1 MDAHATRRLDLFREQ
16 GSPKPLTADMVGTT
30 LLCKPLTLNDMKQ
43 FKNLLSILLAFM
55 IVLPLAAQEERTIKR
70 KVAIG
75 RFSNETQYAKGLFY
89 DKENDPMRKQALDIL
104 SSKLAASGKFIL
116 LEREDLDILVN
127 EAGADM
133 NKIGADYIILGS
145 ITEFGRKTEG
155 EQKVFSSTKT
165 QTVEAGVS
173 IRLVEASTGL
183 IIYSDEA
190 KGFAETSTKQ
200 TMGLGGSAGYDA
212 TLSDKAISS
221 ALSQLVENIIN
232 KCMDKPWKS
241 YILSVEDGTY
251 IISGGASQGLVA
263 GDKFTVYKKGKVVKN
278 PQTGMNVELP
288 GTKTGEITIISSF
301 GDTPETELSFCSYEG
316 DAIDLEN
323 LVNYYIMDK

>member
-1 MDAHATRRLDLFREQ
+1 
-16 GSPKPLTADMVGTT
+16 
-30 LLCKPLTLNDMKQ
+30 MKTI
-43 FKNLLSILLAFM
+43 KKLLSVLLMLMVA
-55 IVLPLAAQEERTIKR
+55 LPMAAQGERTIKR

-116 LEREDLDILVN
+116 LEREDLDILVS
-127 EAGADM
+127 EAGEGM

-155 EQKVFSSTKT
+155 EQRVFSSTKT
-165 QTVEAGVS
+165 QTVEAAVS

-190 KGFAETSTKQ
+190 KGYAETSSKQ
-200 TMGLGGSAGYDA
+200 TMGIGGTAGYDA
-212 TLSDKAISS
+212 TLSDKAISA

-251 IISGGASQGLVA
+251 IISGGASQGLVT
-263 GDKFTVYKKGKVVKN
+263 GDKFNVYKKGKVVKN
-278 PQTGMNVELP
+278 PQTGMDVELP
-288 GTKTGEITIISSF
+288 GTKIGEITILSSF

-316 DAIDLEN
+316 EMLDVEN
-323 LVNYYIMDK
+323 LMNYYIMDK

>member
-1 MDAHATRRLDLFREQ
+1 MKQ
-16 GSPKPLTADMVGTT
+16 IKT
-30 LLCKPLTLNDMKQ
+30 LLLVLLTFL
-43 FKNLLSILLAFM
+43 
-55 IVLPLAAQEERTIKR
+55 IVLPLAAQDARTIKR

-116 LEREDLDILVN
+116 LEREDLDVLVK
-127 EAGADM
+127 EAGKDM

-251 IISGGASQGLVA
+251 LISGGASQGLVA
-263 GDKFTVYKKGKVVKN
+263 GDKFNVYKKGKVVKN
-278 PQTGMNVELP
+278 PQTGMDVELP
-288 GTKTGEITIISSF
+288 GTKVGTVTIQTSF

-316 DAIDLEN
+316 DALDAEN
-323 LVNYYIMDK
+323 LMNYYIMDK

>member
-1 MDAHATRRLDLFREQ
+1 
-16 GSPKPLTADMVGTT
+16 
-30 LLCKPLTLNDMKQ
+30 MKTI
-43 FKNLLSILLAFM
+43 KKILSILLV
-55 IVLPLAAQEERTIKR
+55 VLIALPMAAQDERTIKR

-116 LEREDLDILVN
+116 LEREDLDILVK
-127 EAGADM
+127 EAGAEM

-145 ITEFGRKTEG
+145 ITEFGRKNEG

-173 IRLVEASTGL
+173 VRLVEASTGL

-190 KGFAETSTKQ
+190 KGFAETTSKT
-200 TMGLGGSAGYDA
+200 TMGIGGTAGFDA
-212 TLSDKAISS
+212 TLSDKAISA

-232 KCMDKPWKS
+232 KCMNKPWKS
-241 YILSVEDGTY
+241 YVLSVEDGAY
-251 IISGGASQGLVA
+251 IISGGASQGLAA
-263 GDKFTVYKKGKVVKN
+263 GDKFTLYKKGKTVKN
-278 PQTGMNVELP
+278 PQTGINVELP
-288 GTKTGEITIISSF
+288 GTKMGEVTVLSSF
-301 GDTPETELSFCSYEG
+301 GDTPETELSFCTYEG
-316 DAIDLEN
+316 EAIDLEN
-323 LVNYYIMDK
+323 LSNYYIMDK

>member
-1 MDAHATRRLDLFREQ
+1 MAL
-16 GSPKPLTADMVGTT
+16 MV
-30 LLCKPLTLNDMKQ
+30 
-43 FKNLLSILLAFM
+43 S
-55 IVLPLAAQEERTIKR
+55 LPMSAQNERTIKR

-116 LEREDLDILVN
+116 LEREDLDVLVK

-155 EQKVFSSTKT
+155 EQKIFSSTKT

-190 KGFAETSTKQ
+190 KGYAETSTKQ

-251 IISGGASQGLVA
+251 IISGGASQGLMA
-263 GDKFTVYKKGKVVKN
+263 GDRFTVYKKGKIVKN

-288 GTKTGEITIISSF
+288 GTKIGKITIQTSV
-301 GDTPETELSFCSYEG
+301 GETPETEISLCSYEG
-316 DAIDLEN
+316 DALDTEN
-323 LVNYYIMDK
+323 LMNYYIMDK

>member
-1 MDAHATRRLDLFREQ
+1 
-16 GSPKPLTADMVGTT
+16 
-30 LLCKPLTLNDMKQ
+30 MKSIQ
-43 FKNLLSILLAFM
+43 KFLSILLVLFIA
-55 IVLPLAAQEERTIKR
+55 LPLTAQEERTIKR

-104 SSKLAASGKFIL
+104 SSKLAATGKFIL
-116 LEREDLDILVN
+116 LERDDLNILVD

-145 ITEFGRKTEG
+145 ITEFGRKTVG

-165 QTVEAGVS
+165 QMVEAGVS
-173 IRLVEASTGL
+173 IRLVEAATGL

-190 KGFAETSTKQ
+190 KGFAETSAKQ
-200 TMGLGGSAGYDA
+200 TLGVGGTAGYDA
-212 TLSDKAISS
+212 TLSDKAISA

-241 YILSVEDGTY
+241 YILSVEDGCY

-263 GDKFTVYKKGKVVKN
+263 GDKFALYKRGKTVKN
-278 PQTGMNVELP
+278 PQTGMNIELP
-288 GTKTGEITIISSF
+288 GTKMGEVTILSSY

-316 DAIDLEN
+316 EAIDVEN
-323 LVNYYIMDK
+323 LNNYYIMDK

>member
-1 MDAHATRRLDLFREQ
+1 MKRFFKSLLIVSLAILCAIPSFAQ
-16 GSPKPLTADMVGTT
+16 GEK
-30 LLCKPLTLNDMKQ
+30 
-43 FKNLLSILLAFM
+43 
-55 IVLPLAAQEERTIKR
+55 TIKR

-104 SSKLAASGKFIL
+104 SSKLASSGKFIL
-116 LEREDLDILVN
+116 LEREDLDVLVA
-127 EAGADM
+127 EAGTNM

-173 IRLVEASTGL
+173 IRIVEAATGL

-190 KGFAETSTKQ
+190 KGFAETTSKQ
-200 TMGLGGSAGYDA
+200 TMGLGGTAGYDA

-221 ALSQLVENIIN
+221 AIGQLVENIIN

-241 YILSVEDGTY
+241 YILAVEDGTY
-251 IISGGASQGLVA
+251 IISGGASQGLA
-263 GDKFTVYKKGKVVKN
+263 ANDIFTVYTKGKTVTN
-278 PQTGMNVELP
+278 PQTGIKIELP
-288 GTKTGEITIISSF
+288 GTKVGTVTVLQST
-301 GDTPETELSFCSYEG
+301 GDTPETEISLCSYEG
-316 DAIDLEN
+316 EEVNVNDLTD
-323 LVNYYIMDK
+323 YYISDK

>member
-1 MDAHATRRLDLFREQ
+1 
-16 GSPKPLTADMVGTT
+16 
-30 LLCKPLTLNDMKQ
+30 MKAI
-43 FKNLLSILLAFM
+43 KKILSILLVVLTA
-55 IVLPLAAQEERTIKR
+55 LPLAAQEERTIKR

-75 RFSNETQYAKGLFY
+75 RFSNETQYSKGLFY

-116 LEREDLDILVN
+116 LEREDLDILVK

-173 IRLVEASTGL
+173 IRLVEAATGL

-190 KGFAETSTKQ
+190 KGFAETSSKQ

-212 TLSDKAISS
+212 TLSDKAISA

-241 YILSVEDGTY
+241 YVLSVEDGAY
-251 IISGGASQGLVA
+251 IISGGASQGIVA
-263 GDKFTVYKKGKVVKN
+263 GDKFNLYKKGKTVKN

-288 GTKTGEITIISSF
+288 GVKMGEVTILTSF
-301 GDTPETELSFCSYEG
+301 GDTPETELSYCSYEG
-316 DAIDLEN
+316 EVIDAEN
-323 LVNYYIMDK
+323 LNNYYIMDK